1 MADEQNPEASE
12 PSAAESGTAVPEASG
27 SQPRS
32 LSSSTKLADLTV
44 DDLNSIIASETN
56 RAIAARMVNPGAI
69 SRQGAH
75 VNSGPPGF
83 VNGGGH
89 ANFDPRA
96 AALASRPNIP
106 NLGTSGVHVN
116 SGPPGFVNG
125 GGHANFD
132 PRTGAFGGR
141 PALGDIGR
149 AGVHVNSGPPGFV
162 NGGGHANFDPR
173 TGTVGGRPG
182 LADVGRAGVHVNSGP
197 PGFVNGGGHANFDPR
212 TTHPAFVN
220 VTLPDGGQVSIPATG
235 PVDMRVRGFHIT
247 R

>member
-27 SQPRS
+27 PQPRS
-32 LSSSTKLADLTV
+32 LSSSTKLADLTI

-69 SRQGAH
+69 GRQ
-75 VNSGPPGF
+75 
-83 VNGGGH
+83 
-89 ANFDPRA
+89 
-96 AALASRPNIP
+96 
-106 NLGTSGVHVN
+106 GVHVN

-132 PRTGAFGGR
+132 PRTNTVGGR
-141 PALGDIGR
+141 PGLADMGRAGVHVNSGPPGFVNGGGHANFDPRTNTVGGRPGLADMGR

-182 LADVGRAGVHVNSGP
+182 LADLGRAGVHVNSGP

-212 TTHPAFVN
+212 TASSAFVN

-235 PVDMRVRGFHIT
+235 PVDMHVRGFHIT

>member
-27 SQPRS
+27 PQPRS
-32 LSSSTKLADLTV
+32 LSSSTKLADLTI

-69 SRQGAH
+69 GRQ
-75 VNSGPPGF
+75 
-83 VNGGGH
+83 
-89 ANFDPRA
+89 
-96 AALASRPNIP
+96 
-106 NLGTSGVHVN
+106 GVHVN

-132 PRTGAFGGR
+132 PRTNTVGGR
-141 PALGDIGR
+141 PGLADMGR

-182 LADVGRAGVHVNSGP
+182 LADLGRAGVHVNSGP

-212 TTHPAFVN
+212 TASSAFVN

-235 PVDMRVRGFHIT
+235 PVDMHVRGFHIT